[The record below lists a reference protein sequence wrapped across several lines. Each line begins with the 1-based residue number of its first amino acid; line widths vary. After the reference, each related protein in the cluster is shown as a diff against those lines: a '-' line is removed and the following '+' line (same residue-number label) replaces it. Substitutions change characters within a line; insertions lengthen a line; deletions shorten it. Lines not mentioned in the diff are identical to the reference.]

1 MTVKKDVIEN
11 LLRNVGLVNGAE
23 LRKYLDLQAR
33 TNERLSSI
41 LVKNSLIKDRDTAA
55 YLINLIGVSPRKM
68 ENAVPP
74 PELIAMVSKKFAKT
88 HRVIPINYKD
98 GILSLA
104 TDDPF
109 NFLASENLEKLL
121 GNKLDIV
128 LTDEESF
135 LAFFRDNYE
144 NTEESFTDLMDE
156 LSGEKAVFL
165 KSDSENGDASGAG
178 DNRPVMELVFLL
190 IKEAVKKRSSDI
202 HLEPLDGKFRVRYRI
217 DGKLQEVQALPKK
230 LQSSVLSR
238 IKLMAG
244 MDIAEKRLPQ
254 DGRIRIKVGE
264 IDIDLRAS
272 TLPGIYGESVV
283 LRILDKS
290 NLVLDIGD
298 LGFSESDKKTF
309 YELLNMPYGIILD
322 TGPTGSGKT
331 TTLYTAL
338 NYINKPNLK
347 IITVEDPI
355 EYQLSGINQVQVKS
369 RIELTFAN
377 VLRSIVR
384 QSPNVIM
391 VGEIRDVETAEIAVH
406 AALTGHLVF
415 STLHTNDAASAITR
429 LEDIGIKPYLLSA
442 TVQAIIAQRL
452 VRLIC
457 PACKISYTPAKEELS
472 FFGLKNVPLNTKF
485 YKGKGC
491 GECNGTGYRGRVAV
505 FEILKITDS
514 VREIILKDSS
524 ANVIRQEATRLGMKT
539 LLDNGIEKIMAG
551 LTTTEEV
558 VRVISD

>member
-1 MTVKKDVIEN
+1 MTVKRDVFEN
-11 LLRNVGLVNGAE
+11 ILKNVGLVNEAE
-23 LRKYLDLQAR
+23 LRKYLDLQAI

-41 LVKNSLIKDRDTAA
+41 LVKNSLIKDRDTAT
-55 YLINLIGVSPRKM
+55 YLISLIGISPRKM
-68 ENAVPP
+68 ESFTLPP
-74 PELIAMVSKKFAKT
+74 QLMSMVSRKFAKT
-88 HRVIPINYKD
+88 HRVIPTEYKD

-121 GNKLDIV
+121 GKKLNIV
-128 LTDEESF
+128 LTDEKSF
-135 LAFFRDNYE
+135 SGFFSGNYE
-144 NTEESFTDLMDE
+144 KTEDSFTDLMDE

-165 KSDSENGDASGAG
+165 KSDSTDGGASSDG

-202 HLEPLDGKFRVRYRI
+202 HLEPLEGKFRVRYRI
-217 DGKLQEVQALPKK
+217 DGRLQEAQALPKK

-254 DGRIRIKVGE
+254 DGRIRVKVGE
-264 IDIDLRAS
+264 ADIDLRVS

-283 LRILDKS
+283 LRILDRS
-290 NLVLDIGD
+290 HLVLDIED
-298 LGFSESDKKTF
+298 LGLSEGDKKTF

-331 TTLYTAL
+331 TTLYAAL
-338 NYINKPNLK
+338 NYINKPNMK

-384 QSPNVIM
+384 QAPNVIM
-391 VGEIRDVETAEIAVH
+391 VGEIRDFETADIAIH

-429 LEDIGIKPYLLSA
+429 LEDIGIKPYLLSSA
-442 TVQAIIAQRL
+442 VQAIIAQRL

-457 PACKISYTPAKEELS
+457 PACKTSYTPAKEELS
-472 FFGLKNVPLNTKF
+472 IFDLKNVSSDIKF
-485 YKGKGC
+485 YRGKGC
-491 GECNGTGYRGRVAV
+491 HKCNGTGYKGRIAV

-514 VREIILKDSS
+514 IREIMVKDSP
-524 ANVIRQEATRLGMKT
+524 ANVIRREATRLGMKT
-539 LLDNGIEKIMAG
+539 LLDNGIEKMISG
-551 LTTTEEV
+551 LTTAEEI
-558 VRVISD
+558 VRVISE